1 MKTFQTIK
9 EHAYVIGMVIML
21 LGVLAFTGCMVAAL
35 LLWTPGT
42 PSATAQ
48 ALVAIAA
55 CGLPVSIL
63 GTVIATLD

>member
-21 LGVLAFTGCMVAAL
+21 LGILTFIGCMVASVL
-35 LLWTPGT
+35 IWTPGA

-48 ALVAIAA
+48 TLFYIAA
-55 CGLPVSIL
+55 CGLPVSML
-63 GTVIATLD
+63 AFFATLD